1 MINAKEGNPI
11 LYQNENGKIDMNGL
25 KPDEYDFEE
34 SSQGQWLDEAT
45 GFSSDED
52 YVEDYAGVP
61 VTKNSKVTP
70 GKEANYYK
78 SKVIILDISENFCAT
93 KKLYAFIRDRTQY
106 H

>member
-1 MINAKEGNPI
+1 
-11 LYQNENGKIDMNGL
+11 MNGL

-52 YVEDYAGVP
+52 YVEDYAGIP

-70 GKEANYYK
+70 GKK
-78 SKVIILDISENFCAT
+78 RIIRKV
-93 KKLYAFIRDRTQY
+93 KLLY
-106 H
+106 